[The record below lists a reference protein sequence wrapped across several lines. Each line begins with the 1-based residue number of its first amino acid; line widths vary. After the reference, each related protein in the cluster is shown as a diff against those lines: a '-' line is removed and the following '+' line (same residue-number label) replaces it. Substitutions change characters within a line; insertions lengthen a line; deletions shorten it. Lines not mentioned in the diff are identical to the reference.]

1 MFQAVNIAEGIYKPL
16 ITYIKLVGDE
26 EVSEIHRNIL
36 FAIYQYLALLCFN
49 SLESKQKL
57 MEYVP
62 FILPHLKRRVGAS
75 NFLYQVCLNNKMLI
89 SNTALVRVIIDSALD
104 ACVKLDIEDGLN
116 SMKESKDGL
125 VHNSFE
131 KSQIIFAL
139 RGILLLNDEGF
150 RINQEILMNRFQ
162 DNKFKKLI
170 YKGKVEFT
178 NRRDN
183 FSLNPE
189 ESYVSTFFELFSII
203 VESKNFINVGKL

>member
-16 ITYIKLVGDE
+16 ITYIKLIGDE
-26 EVSEIHRNIL
+26 EVSEIHRKIL

-104 ACVKLDIEDGLN
+104 ACVKLDIEDHIPAEKKQFM
-116 SMKESKDGL
+116 SEEKADFCDKTFKR
-125 VHNSFE
+125 FE
-131 KSQIIFAL
+131 ELGII
-139 RGILLLNDEGF
+139 
-150 RINQEILMNRFQ
+150 
-162 DNKFKKLI
+162 
-170 YKGKVEFT
+170 
-178 NRRDN
+178 
-183 FSLNPE
+183 E
-189 ESYVSTFFELFSII
+189 ECHTPKTVSNLH
-203 VESKNFINVGKL
+203 LQ

>member
-1 MFQAVNIAEGIYKPL
+1 
-16 ITYIKLVGDE
+16 
-26 EVSEIHRNIL
+26 
-36 FAIYQYLALLCFN
+36 
-49 SLESKQKL
+49 
-57 MEYVP
+57 
-62 FILPHLKRRVGAS
+62 
-75 NFLYQVCLNNKMLI
+75 
-89 SNTALVRVIIDSALD
+89 
-104 ACVKLDIEDGLN
+104 
-116 SMKESKDGL
+116 MKESKDGL